1 MALYSWNPH
10 GLLLLESVQCQSNL
24 PEVGICLLPVSWE
37 NYGQR
42 EKIRTLARYIDY
54 NSVIFSLKWKAL
66 WFPNLVTLLAKS
78 EIKRANLLAV
88 YQYINYIH
96 RQLQLPERGRTFS
109 ETNATRGMCNQ
120 KKKETIMTTVKDW
133 KLWVTLSYYFLL
145 KSLIHANLIKGLWK
159 SCERNESNSDSNVY
173 HMLQY

>member
-66 WFPNLVTLLAKS
+66 WFPNLVSLLAKS

-88 YQYINYIH
+88 YQYINYIQ
-96 RQLQLPERGRTFS
+96 RQIQLLEMEGRFPKRMRCVAS
-109 ETNATRGMCNQ
+109 AT
-120 KKKETIMTTVKDW
+120 KKKKKPSW
-133 KLWVTLSYYFLL
+133 QPL
-145 KSLIHANLIKGLWK
+145 KTENY
-159 SCERNESNSDSNVY
+159 E
-173 HMLQY
+173 